1 MLLLLKNQI
10 AMKSKRNRLIQQL
23 AFGSLTAAASLV
35 FSIFAISL
43 CSADEV
49 QINQNSI
56 EAVAGDF
63 RCKPCYRPNIS
74 DADTIDMGSKSLTT
88 GDLYRYFA
96 SRGITKIDRLSLQ
109 VDVDCCPE
117 EDQAFELNELNFTI
131 TGADDTIL
139 NSVSMQNDSLLV
151 LGSEVSSFKPE
162 AVMEFD
168 LGYNFMER
176 FTADSTESINLNYG
190 VTGAEGAMS
199 PRFVVS
205 EEISSFSFSHLGIL
219 ALFIAFW
226 IAVFLAMHLYVK
238 PKDQTLT
245 PAPGKFA
252 SS

>member
-1 MLLLLKNQI
+1 MT
-10 AMKSKRNRLIQQL
+10 SKRNRLIQQL
-23 AFGSLTAAASLV
+23 EFGIFSASLA
-35 FSIFAISL
+35 IAISL
-43 CSADEV
+43 FAGVSFSHADEI
-49 QINQNSI
+49 QINENSI

-96 SRGITKIDRLSLQ
+96 SRGIKSIDRLSLQ

-117 EDQAFELNELNFTI
+117 EDQAFQLNQLNFTI
-131 TGADDTIL
+131 TGEDDTVL

-176 FTADSTESINLNYG
+176 FTADSTESVNLKYG
-190 VTGAEGAMS
+190 VTAAEGAMP
-199 PRFVVS
+199 PRFVMS
-205 EEISSFSFSHLGIL
+205 EEISTFSVGHIGIL
-219 ALFIAFW
+219 VSFVAFW
-226 IAVFLAMHLYVK
+226 IAVFVGMHLFVK
-238 PKDQTLT
+238 PKDKTLT
-245 PAPGKFA
+245 PNPGELV